1 MVKDSYEKKGGVL
14 GVEHLVEFEEDSIT
28 VDIPEEGT
36 TIKGWKITP
45 MFPPV
50 VRHPLKCSNQ
60 LPSLATTS
68 GDQEAGGQL

>member
-1 MVKDSYEKKGGVL
+1 MNYVFLQVIKNFYKKERAIL

-28 VDIPEEGT
+28 VGIPEEGT

-50 VRHPLKCSNQ
+50 VRHPLKCSN
-60 LPSLATTS
+60 
-68 GDQEAGGQL
+68 

>member
-45 MFPPV
+45 LISPV
-50 VRHPLKCSNQ
+50 VRHPLKHSNQ
-60 LPSLATTS
+60 HPS
-68 GDQEAGGQL
+68 